1 MRVQSFLSHASQQ
14 AGLIVRYNP
23 SMRAAAVA
31 LIFFVP
37 WMLPG
42 QSAAVVIRAGVLLDG
57 KGAVR
62 RHVDVAVSDGRIQRI
77 APSGSAKPTYDL
89 GALTVLPGL
98 IDTHV
103 HIAWHLGSDGRYQP
117 RDASPASAF
126 GYAAE
131 NAWVTLMAG
140 FTTVQSLGS
149 PVDKDLREALGRGAL
164 PGPRLLT
171 SIRQVADAK
180 LPPGEI
186 RERIRQVAAEG
197 ADVIKL
203 FASAGTVAGEGTPT
217 LSNEQIAAAC
227 DEARVLKIRIVV
239 HAYSDQTIR
248 AVSDSGC
255 TTIEHGFF
263 ASDDTLRAVA
273 AKGTFY
279 DPNIGLVMQNYLDN
293 WPKFSGIAGYT
304 EEERANMRDAIPRT
318 LATFQRALKI
328 PGLKIVFG
336 TDAVAAAHGR
346 NIEELIY
353 RVQKGGQSPRDAITS
368 ITAVSAESLAL
379 GDKIGTLAAGMN
391 ADLIAV
397 EGDPQS
403 DITALRRVRF
413 VMKDGKVYLNTR

>member
-1 MRVQSFLSHASQQ
+1 MYNPRMRIALPALFLLIPGVLASQT
-14 AGLIVRYNP
+14 APFLV
-23 SMRAAAVA
+23 
-31 LIFFVP
+31 
-37 WMLPG
+37 
-42 QSAAVVIRAGVLLDG
+42 RAGVLYDG
-57 KGAVR
+57 RGGTQTN
-62 RHVDVAVSDGRIQRI
+62 VDLTIADGRIARI
-77 APSGSAKPTYDL
+77 APAGSAKPAYDL
-89 GALTVLPGL
+89 RALTVLPGL

-103 HIAWHLGSDGRYQP
+103 HIAWHLGPDGRYQP
-117 RDASPASAF
+117 RDASPVTAL

-140 FTTVQSLGS
+140 FTTIQSLGS
-149 PVDKDLREALGRGAL
+149 PIDKDLRDALQRGVL

-171 SIRQVADAK
+171 SIRQISGSALTIDQ
-180 LPPGEI
+180 I
-186 RERIRQVAAEG
+186 RERIRQNAADG

-217 LSNEQIAAAC
+217 LNNEQIAAAC
-227 DEARVLKIRIVV
+227 DEARKVKLRIVV

-248 AVSDSGC
+248 SVSDGGC
-255 TTIEHGFF
+255 TAVEHGFF
-263 ASDDTLRAVA
+263 ATDQTLRALA

-293 WPKFSGIAGYT
+293 WPKFAGVGGGYS
-304 EEERANMRDAIPRT
+304 EEERANMQNAIPRT

-353 RVQKGGQSPRDAITS
+353 RVQKGGQSTRDAVISITS
-368 ITAVSAESLAL
+368 ISAESLSL
-379 GDKIGTLAAGMN
+379 GDKIGALAQGMN

-397 EGDPQS
+397 DGDPLK
-403 DITALRRVRF
+403 DITALRRIVF
-413 VMKDGKVYLNTR
+413 VMKDGKVYKNIAVR